1 MPLLWSIDF
10 KFQAIR
16 RTDDTVF
23 VRRLQPLFDLDIFM
37 SIFERVM
44 TLQITFRALLNQ
56 AFQVYVLATVKA
68 TELET
73 ICGNLWMMS

>member
-16 RTDDTVF
+16 RADDTVF
-23 VRRLQPLFDLDIFM
+23 VRRLQPLRLFFDIYISM
-37 SIFERVM
+37 PIFEWV
-44 TLQITFRALLNQ
+44 TALSVILIALSNQ

-68 TELET
+68 TELEA
-73 ICGNLWMMS
+73 ICGNLW